1 MIITCL
7 NDSRQNSSAVKKENV
22 IIGDW
27 MIKHV
32 NGREFS
38 RNDSVKVKVIF
49 EQQQMTSL
57 NMSDP
62 LFEKNLI

>member
-27 MIKHV
+27 MIKYV

-38 RNDSVKVKVIF
+38 RNDSVKVKVILE
-49 EQQQMTSL
+49 EQQMASL

-62 LFEKNLI
+62 LFEKT